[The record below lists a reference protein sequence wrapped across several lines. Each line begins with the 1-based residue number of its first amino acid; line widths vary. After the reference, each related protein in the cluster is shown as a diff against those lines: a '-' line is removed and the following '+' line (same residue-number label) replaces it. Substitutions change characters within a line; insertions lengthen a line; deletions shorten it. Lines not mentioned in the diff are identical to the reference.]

1 LPSHVARAIGPS
13 PARAEPHDAAS
24 WLPVPDPHAL
34 PSIEVLLDECVEAP
48 PVDVIDLSEL
58 EAAVSPSPARAEPH
72 DAAAWL
78 PLPDDVDVLPPVEA
92 LLDPHPEH
100 QAAIVAEAEAVVADA
115 LAAAEASS
123 APSPARAEPHDA
135 AAWLPLPSPEVLPPV
150 TELLEEGPPP
160 GTPPVS
166 KRRHRYLPA
175 PRVLGVAVLVVL
187 TVLGG
192 SWVFQQLT
200 APAGSKVTLIVDGTR
215 REMRT
220 EAASVGALL
229 TAEDV
234 HLGEGD
240 VVVPATASALHDGVH
255 IDVLRAFPVTVD
267 VDGSVRTV
275 RTVETSADKLA
286 TQLKLGKLAA
296 VRKDPGR
303 LAAGST
309 VVYRT
314 RVSGSLK
321 LDNQTVTFDSPSR
334 TVEELL
340 DSYHVKLIG
349 EDSVVPGLDT
359 VLHDGAVVT
368 VVRVGAETTQET
380 RPIEFDTVHQ
390 ADPSLPI
397 GQTRVIQ
404 DGANG
409 TMTVTYRQRVENGTK
424 GDRQVVSEGSVRVA
438 WATTCET

>member
-1 LPSHVARAIGPS
+1 
-13 PARAEPHDAAS
+13 
-24 WLPVPDPHAL
+24 
-34 PSIEVLLDECVEAP
+34 
-48 PVDVIDLSEL
+48 
-58 EAAVSPSPARAEPH
+58 
-72 DAAAWL
+72 
-78 PLPDDVDVLPPVEA
+78 
-92 LLDPHPEH
+92 
-100 QAAIVAEAEAVVADA
+100 
-115 LAAAEASS
+115 
-123 APSPARAEPHDA
+123 
-135 AAWLPLPSPEVLPPV
+135 
-150 TELLEEGPPP
+150 
-160 GTPPVS
+160 
-166 KRRHRYLPA
+166 
-175 PRVLGVAVLVVL
+175 
-187 TVLGG
+187 
-192 SWVFQQLT
+192 
-200 APAGSKVTLIVDGTR
+200 
-215 REMRT
+215 
-220 EAASVGALL
+220 
-229 TAEDV
+229 
-234 HLGEGD
+234 
-240 VVVPATASALHDGVH
+240 
-255 IDVLRAFPVTVD
+255 
-267 VDGSVRTV
+267 
-275 RTVETSADKLA
+275 
-286 TQLKLGKLAA
+286 LKLGKLAA

-424 GDRQVVSEGSVRVA
+424 GDRQVVSEVPTVEPTPKIIGYGTYANPKWDQLAECESGGRWDTIDANANGYDGGLGIYVQTWLKWGGGEFASRA
-438 WATTCET
+438 GYATREEQIIVGQRIYNDLGWDPWGCANNVLHWPRWSM